1 MAYALESLA
10 DLNEAVEHYTA
21 AKKLDPKCTTT
32 LYNVANA
39 YHDLGQVYIC
49 SHNLILACACVFLY
63 RFVLK
68 LLFSTISALPCFTA
82 G

>member
-1 MAYALESLA
+1 MLMAYALESLA

-39 YHDLGQVYIC
+39 YHDLGQVGHVDC
-49 SHNLILACACVFLY
+49 SILIMAKRC
-63 RFVLK
+63 
-68 LLFSTISALPCFTA
+68 LLSCF
-82 G
+82 